1 MEFQSLAKQALP
13 LHNPVLNTGVVAE
26 LARLIYCMEFQSS
39 PSPNFLSPRGERG
52 THEVGRGEGAN
63 LCFVFIL

>member
-39 PSPNFLSPRGERG
+39 PSPYILSPRGE
-52 THEVGRGEGAN
+52 GRGEGAN